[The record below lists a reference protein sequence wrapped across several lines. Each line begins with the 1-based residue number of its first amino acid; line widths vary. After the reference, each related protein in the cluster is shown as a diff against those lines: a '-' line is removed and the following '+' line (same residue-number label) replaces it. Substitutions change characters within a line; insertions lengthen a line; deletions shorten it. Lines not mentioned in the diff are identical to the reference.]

1 MVLSVMGN
9 KRHFSINKPIR
20 DKIEYTKEQ
29 MDRLKY
35 VKSHSFIVETDK
47 KTLKPSVKVING
59 NNN

>member
-9 KRHFSINKPIR
+9 KRHFSINKPIKN
-20 DKIEYTKEQ
+20 KIEYTKEQ

-35 VKSHSFIVETDK
+35 LKSHSFIVETDEN
-47 KTLKPSVKVING
+47 TSQPSVRVING